1 MGGMCEHVNKLGVVL
16 LAVDAFTRAEK
27 ECGCGIP
34 CYRVTYEAELSYA
47 HLSKLNV
54 DRISLADDTKRSRV
68 QKMFVEARETF
79 QRVDR
84 YNQNV
89 AFSSFNYRT
98 HTIVVKSVSVIKI
111 CQYRSFC
118 RISAENDQ
126 TLMKTLLASEQ
137 HYEDVLQTSIDVLLT
152 EPIDVKIGPD
162 FQNNFHILDNT
173 SPAFLNDFET
183 IQSIYRAKFD
193 KMTQHFPDMTSY
205 SALSL

>member
-1 MGGMCEHVNKLGVVL
+1 MCIFLFAASTCSLEQSLFCVRRELGDHIRCLLHHITSARDENMGGMCEHVNKLGVVL

-98 HTIVVKSVSVIKI
+98 YT
-111 CQYRSFC
+111 
-118 RISAENDQ
+118 A
-126 TLMKTLLASEQ
+126 TLS
-137 HYEDVLQTSIDVLLT
+137 
-152 EPIDVKIGPD
+152 
-162 FQNNFHILDNT
+162 
-173 SPAFLNDFET
+173 
-183 IQSIYRAKFD
+183 
-193 KMTQHFPDMTSY
+193 
-205 SALSL
+205 